1 MKKSWSSE
9 IKMVGNEVSDTVT
22 YQSLID
28 RDLEDL
34 LQWW

>member
-9 IKMVGNEVSDTVT
+9 IKMVGNEVSDTVA

-28 RDLEDL
+28 WDLEDL
-34 LQWW
+34 L